1 MGVESPSWVEG
12 QSLLPKTRELTLPGR
27 GFTVTTVPF
36 ADPGDPVMSV
46 DNRLRRLANANVTT
60 VTTGEWSLL
69 FSPDDNRSEL
79 YHLPTDPSQHSNV
92 IASQS
97 EVARDLHQRLVGFL
111 RDTNVAPTLL
121 QSRLELRV

>member
-1 MGVESPSWVEG
+1 
-12 QSLLPKTRELTLPGR
+12 
-27 GFTVTTVPF
+27 
-36 ADPGDPVMSV
+36 MSV
-46 DNRLRRLANANVTT
+46 DNRLRRLANANVTTVTT

-97 EVARDLHQRLVGFL
+97 EVARGPPPTARRLPPRHKRGPY
-111 RDTNVAPTLL
+111 AAAK
-121 QSRLELRV
+121 QAGA